1 MPKQLRQKKYYEW
14 EQRMTC
20 FERRCGDDDHWSAE
34 DELEHRRYKA
44 IEHMRS
50 TIQEEDSESEED
62 SDEEEDEESEDDDRD
77 ENSDSD
83 SDSDEE
89 DMDNAEDKESEDGKE
104 GSAVKLWEKQ
114 NRQVEKAIRL
124 EEREEKARLR
134 EEKELRREEK
144 ERQREGNDRVL
155 EQKRFDADNLDE
167 EQHLSKYGQTY
178 DGITEGDIECQLE
191 IAMADHQ
198 DYRDI
203 WFPEW
208 PEWDEL
214 CQE

>member
-1 MPKQLRQKKYYEW
+1 MKRRMRNQKMMT
-14 EQRMTC
+14 RMRFPTLTLTLT
-20 FERRCGDDDHWSAE
+20 RKVWIM
-34 DELEHRRYKA
+34 LK
-44 IEHMRS
+44 
-50 TIQEEDSESEED
+50 TES
-62 SDEEEDEESEDDDRD
+62 
-77 ENSDSD
+77 
-83 SDSDEE
+83 
-89 DMDNAEDKESEDGKE
+89 KDGKE

-114 NRQVEKAIRL
+114 NRQVEKASRL
-124 EEREEKARLR
+124 EEREDKARLR

-144 ERQREGNDRVL
+144 ERPQEGNDRVCG
-155 EQKRFDADNLDE
+155 QKRFDADNLDD

-214 CQE
+214 WQERQKNWKK